1 MLMLT
6 VLKTTT
12 MSLSRVLDVL
22 STTTVT
28 TVTVSRIH
36 QPPRALLAL
45 VALAVARLAPARV
58 QHSTPRR
65 GVPRLHGDRDRD
77 RDRDRAATSEDEDD
91 ATDGRDRCP
100 LGLGTPPMYHT
111 KHRATACDAVAASAS
126 PTSRV
131 RTR

>member
-77 RDRDRAATSEDEDD
+77 RAATAEEEDD
-91 ATDGRDRCP
+91 ATDGRDSCP

>member
-22 STTTVT
+22 STMTVT

-77 RDRDRAATSEDEDD
+77 RAATAEEEDD
-91 ATDGRDRCP
+91 ATDGRDRCQ

-111 KHRATACDAVAASAS
+111 KHRATACDGILV
-126 PTSRV
+126 
-131 RTR
+131 